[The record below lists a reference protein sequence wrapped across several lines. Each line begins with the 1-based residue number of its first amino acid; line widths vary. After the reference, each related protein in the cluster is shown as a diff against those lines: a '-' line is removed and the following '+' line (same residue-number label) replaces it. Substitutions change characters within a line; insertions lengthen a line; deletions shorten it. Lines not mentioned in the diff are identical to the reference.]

1 MKLAGDFVFD
11 AEVHDVWD
19 ALFDPAVLAAVM
31 PGCEKL
37 DKVDGSFVGEIKVK
51 VGPIQGKFSG
61 KVDLDEI
68 DAPRSYRMIVDGRGT
83 QGFVK
88 ATARVELAAEGTA
101 TRITYDADAHVGGRI
116 ASVGQRLVETAARAI
131 VAESLTNL
139 NDNIR
144 IRTEALRA
152 ARREEPPA
160 PEPDGLPAPAP
171 VGLPAPAPVPVPVP
185 APDSGGPPQEPPV
198 NVPAPEAA
206 GPPHGPPQKPPAPTP
221 GITYK
226 RADASRIARS
236 VARDVGKVL
245 LPWIIAAVATVAL
258 IICLLTR

>member
-37 DKVDGSFVGEIKVK
+37 DKIDGSFVGEIKVK

-160 PEPDGLPAPAP
+160 PEPDGQPREP
-171 VGLPAPAPVPVPVP
+171 PAPVPE
-185 APDSGGPPQEPPV
+185 SGGPPQAPPQEPPA
-198 NVPAPEAA
+198 PMTEPEAGA
-206 GPPHGPPQKPPAPTP
+206 PTQGPPQEHPAPTS
-221 GITYK
+221 GIAYK

-245 LPWIIAAVATVAL
+245 LPWIIAAVATIAL